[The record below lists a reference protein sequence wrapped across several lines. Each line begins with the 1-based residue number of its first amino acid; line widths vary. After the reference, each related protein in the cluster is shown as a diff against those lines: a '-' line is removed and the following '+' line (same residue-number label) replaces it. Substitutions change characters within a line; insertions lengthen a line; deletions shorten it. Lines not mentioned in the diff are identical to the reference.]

1 MAPVFFQFKRNNEI
15 DSFLEI
21 FENKGWILP
30 QSLTNTLTKYEWPN
44 IVLSKHELLR
54 INLDFSID
62 ALGLY
67 ELDGANEGQ
76 VILFY
81 ESIMLA
87 AKDYYNTNPLGYN
100 EKTLNSYFEDLSKV
114 VLIHEFVHWIMHY
127 VDCLEIDPYGTGV
140 RSSCYGSG
148 FIYNTPDS
156 INFHEG
162 LAQLFTYLF
171 IKDNKS
177 LVDIFVWVNNQSPTQ
192 YQCYKDLVANGLDNI
207 DLAAIYL
214 NFYKINGIDQS
225 YDKFMDDLSKAPKV
239 FSSSLLDEALLHQ
252 VLSIPDL
259 TNCKEFIQAC
269 FQKRSSSCFIY
280 VNEDLKKDK
289 NFIYS
294 LLEIYAEVDNDEI
307 PWLQYLPDDLKMDKE
322 FILKTITSSNGNV
335 SVMKWMNKTLLSDEN
350 FVLDCVE
357 RTTFTNGFISTY
369 APEKLC
375 DKDFM
380 LKVIKRNPEELLEAC
395 DSLKKDSD
403 ILNSI
408 TKLISADGSLVN
420 IFVKDHIIQTHL
432 KLTALEIKDGCEL
445 TEETDDYF
453 EKFKVTNN
461 SLYTVYKHE
470 INKVFTYF

>member
-1 MAPVFFQFKRNNEI
+1 MAPVFFQFKKNNKI

-21 FENKGWILP
+21 FENNGWILP
-30 QSLTNTLTKYEWPN
+30 ESFSNTLTKYEWPD
-44 IVLSKHELLR
+44 IVLSKAIRDGQFSMDLLGQYR
-54 INLDFSID
+54 YVGN
-62 ALGLY
+62 
-67 ELDGANEGQ
+67 NEGQ

-81 ESIMLA
+81 ESIMHA
-87 AKDYYNTNPLGYN
+87 AKGYYNTNPLGCN

-114 VLIHEFVHWIMHY
+114 VLIHEFVHWLMHHI
-127 VDCLEIDPYGTGV
+127 DCLEIDPYGTGV

-148 FIYNTPDS
+148 FINNTPDS
-156 INFHEG
+156 LNFHEG
-162 LAQLFTYLF
+162 LAELFTYLF

-177 LVDIFVWVNNQSPTQ
+177 LLDIFVWVNNQSPAQ
-192 YQCYKDLVANGLDNI
+192 YQCYKDLVDNGLDNI

-225 YDKFMDDLSKAPKV
+225 YDKFMDGLSKTPKV
-239 FSSSLLDEALLHQ
+239 FSSSLLDVALLHQ

-269 FQKRSSSCFIY
+269 FQKRGSSCFIY
-280 VNEDLKKDK
+280 LDEDLKKDK

-357 RTTFTNGFISTY
+357 RTTFTNGFIFFY

-380 LKVIKRNPEELLEAC
+380 LKVIKRNPRELLDAC
-395 DSLKKDSD
+395 DLLKRDSD
-403 ILNSI
+403 ILNI
-408 TKLISADGSLVN
+408 IKVLISSDESLVN
-420 IFVKDHIIQTHL
+420 IFVTDYIIQTHL
-432 KLTALEIKDGCEL
+432 GLIAIEKEESCGL
-445 TEETDDYF
+445 TEVTEDYF
-453 EKFKVTNN
+453 EKFKSTN
-461 SLYTVYKHE
+461 SILYTTFKSE
-470 INKVFTYF
+470 INKVFTYL